1 MNSIFEIKNCSCVE
15 QNVDVIVNA
24 ANRNLI
30 SGGGICGAIYKKA
43 GYSNLNEVCRK
54 IKTPLKD
61 GDAVLT
67 PAFDIKNA
75 KYIIHAV
82 GPNFRYTPN
91 AFNELFNA
99 YYNSLLLV
107 KDNNLHSIAFPLIS
121 AGIHGGHLENPATVS
136 TKQCIMAYN
145 KFVDSFPS
153 YNIHL
158 ILCAYTKEEFDS
170 ANKIKSNEKNIK
182 SKKYLMNKINY
193 NKITIDEFLKLDE
206 NNLMLVTNPG
216 RMGDEDGS
224 YFIMKDNDKFVAY
237 RISGWMYGQKEPDSV
252 SYDMMCSHFPKWKEA
267 WENAA
272 KEDYNGKYKFVYMG
286 FGNGLCIDKRIYE
299 DFNNLLELVVS
310 QNPRYKSEGKIP
322 ALYYNSWEKALLL
335 YVNEKN
341 IELI

>member
-1 MNSIFEIKNCSCVE
+1 MNSIFEIRNCSCVE

-82 GPNFRYTPN
+82 GPNFSYTPN

-107 KDNNLHSIAFPLIS
+107 KDNNLYSIALPLIS
-121 AGIHGGHLENPATVS
+121 AGIYGGYLENPATALA
-136 TKQCIMAYN
+136 KQCIMAYN
-145 KFVDSFPS
+145 KFVESFPS
-153 YNIHL
+153 YNIHV

-170 ANKIKSNEKNIK
+170 ANKIKNNEKNIK
-182 SKKYLMNKINY
+182 IKKYLMNKINY
-193 NKITIDEFLKLDE
+193 NKITIDEFL
-206 NNLMLVTNPG
+206 
-216 RMGDEDGS
+216 
-224 YFIMKDNDKFVAY
+224 I
-237 RISGWMYGQKEPDSV
+237 
-252 SYDMMCSHFPKWKEA
+252 
-267 WENAA
+267 
-272 KEDYNGKYKFVYMG
+272 
-286 FGNGLCIDKRIYE
+286 
-299 DFNNLLELVVS
+299 
-310 QNPRYKSEGKIP
+310 
-322 ALYYNSWEKALLL
+322 
-335 YVNEKN
+335 
-341 IELI
+341 

>member
-1 MNSIFEIKNCSCVE
+1 MNSIFEIKNCSCVA

-30 SGGGICGAIYKKA
+30 SGGWICGTIYKKA

-82 GPNFRYTPN
+82 GPNFSYTPN
-91 AFNELFNA
+91 AFNELFDA

-107 KDNNLHSIAFPLIS
+107 KNNKLHSIAFPLIS
-121 AGIHGGHLENPATVS
+121 AGIYGGHLENPAAVS

-145 KFVDSFPS
+145 KFVENFPD
-153 YNIHL
+153 YNIHV

-170 ANKIKSNEKNIK
+170 ANKIKSNEKIIK
-182 SKKYLMNKINY
+182 SEDYLMNKINY

-206 NNLMLVTNPG
+206 NNLMLVTNPE
-216 RMGDEDGS
+216 RMGEMRMAHILLWK
-224 YFIMKDNDKFVAY
+224 IM
-237 RISGWMYGQKEPDSV
+237 ISLYIW
-252 SYDMMCSHFPKWKEA
+252 DMEM
-267 WENAA
+267 
-272 KEDYNGKYKFVYMG
+272 DY
-286 FGNGLCIDKRIYE
+286 
-299 DFNNLLELVVS
+299 
-310 QNPRYKSEGKIP
+310 
-322 ALYYNSWEKALLL
+322 A
-335 YVNEKN
+335 
-341 IELI
+341 

>member
-15 QNVDVIVNA
+15 QKVDVIVNA
-24 ANRNLI
+24 ANKNLI
-30 SGGGICGAIYKKA
+30 SGGGICGAIYQKA

-61 GDAVLT
+61 GDAVIT

-82 GPNFRYTPN
+82 GPDFGYTPN
-91 AFNELFNA
+91 AFNELFDA
-99 YYNSLLLV
+99 YYNSLLLM

-121 AGIHGGHLENPATVS
+121 AGIYGGRLENPAAVS
-136 TKQCIMAYN
+136 TKQCIMAYK
-145 KFVDSFPS
+145 KFVENFPD
-153 YNIHL
+153 YNIHV

-170 ANKIKSNEKNIK
+170 ANKI
-182 SKKYLMNKINY
+182 SKERIMRKINY

-237 RISGWMYGQKEPDSV
+237 RISGWMYGQKDPDSV
-252 SYDMMCSHFPKWKEA
+252 SFDMMCSHFPKWKEA
-267 WENAA
+267 WKNYTN
-272 KEDYNGKYKFVYMG
+272 KDYDGKYIYVYMG

-299 DFNNLLELVVS
+299 EFNKLLELVVS
-310 QNPRYKSEGKIP
+310 QDPMYESEGKIP

-335 YVNEKN
+335 YVKEKN